1 MINFFTP
8 EEGDRIVETIR
19 KAEKNTSG
27 EIRVHLEDKCKGE
40 IMKAAQKTFKILG
53 MKKTQARNGVL
64 FFIVP
69 ERKSFVILGDEGI
82 NRVVPPH
89 FWEDIKEVLQ
99 QHFKEGQYE
108 QGITKSIEMVGEKLK
123 VHFPY
128 DNKDVNELP
137 DEISYSN

>member
-123 VHFPY
+123 AHFPH

-137 DEISYSN
+137 DEISYSS

>member
-8 EEGDRIVETIR
+8 EEGDRIVAAIR
-19 KAEKNTSG
+19 EAERNTSG
-27 EIRVHLEDKCKGE
+27 EIRVHLEAKCKGE
-40 IMKAAQKTFKILG
+40 TIKAAQKTFKILG

-99 QHFKEGQYE
+99 QNFQERQFEK
-108 QGITKSIEMVGEKLK
+108 GITKGVQMVGEKLK
-123 VHFPY
+123 AHFPY